1 LNPTL
6 AQRADPAD
14 ARLERSPD
22 GTLLVS
28 LVGNWKLSGDLPSA
42 DGVRKE
48 IESGSKIKRLAFDA
62 TGLLDWE
69 SGLLT
74 FLVGVIQFCQPKGID
89 VDRSGLPD
97 GANRLI
103 DLATAVA
110 ERAGARREA
119 TRVPLLARIGN
130 AAVKAWSGITETLS
144 FIGEMVVAFLR
155 MFVGKSRFR
164 WSELWTTM
172 QEVGAEA
179 LPIVLLI
186 NFLVGLILAFMG
198 SIQLVMFGAQIFVAD
213 LVAIA
218 MLRAMG
224 AIMTGIIMAGRTGAS
239 FAARIGTMQV
249 NEEIDAMKTTGISPM
264 DFLVLP
270 RMLALCLMMPLLTL
284 YADLFGILGGLVVGV
299 TMLDLGVYEYYHE
312 TAQAMTF
319 TSLFV
324 GLFMSLVFGVLIALA
339 GCLRGMQ
346 CGRSAQAVGQATTSA
361 VVTSIVSL
369 IIATSIIMVACQLL
383 GI

>member
-1 LNPTL
+1 M
-6 AQRADPAD
+6 AD
-14 ARLERSPD
+14 ARLERSSD

-42 DGVRKE
+42 NSVRKE
-48 IESGSKIKRLAFDA
+48 IESGSKVKRLAFNA
-62 TGLLDWE
+62 TGLLEWE

-74 FLVGVIQFCQPKGID
+74 FLVGVIQFCQQKGID

-97 GANRLI
+97 GANRLV

-110 ERAGARREA
+110 ERAGARREM
-119 TRVPLLARIGN
+119 TRVPLLARVGDG
-130 AAVKAWSGITETLS
+130 AVKAWSGITETLS
-144 FIGEMVVAFLR
+144 FIGEIVIAFAR

-164 WSELWTTM
+164 WSELWITM
-172 QEVGAEA
+172 QEVGVEA
-179 LPIVLLI
+179 LPIVSLI
-186 NFLVGLILAFMG
+186 NFLVGIILAFMG
-198 SIQLVMFGAQIFVAD
+198 SIQLVMFGAQIFTAD

-270 RMLALCLMMPLLTL
+270 RMLALSLMMPLLTL
-284 YADLFGILGGLVVGV
+284 FADLLGILGGLIVGV
-299 TMLDLGVYEYYHE
+299 TLLDLGMYEYYHE

-369 IIATSIIMVACQLL
+369 IIATSIIMVACQML

>member
-1 LNPTL
+1 MSATRIQPV
-6 AQRADPAD
+6 AAAD
-14 ARLERSPD
+14 ARVERSSD

-28 LVGNWKLSGDLPSA
+28 LAGNWKLSGDLPSA

-48 IESGSKIKRLAFDA
+48 IESGSKVKRVAFDA
-62 TGLLDWE
+62 TGLLEWE

-74 FLVGVIQFCQPKGID
+74 FLVGVIQFCQRKGID

-110 ERAGARREA
+110 ERAGARRTA
-119 TRVPLLARIGN
+119 TRVPLLALIGDR
-130 AAVKAWSGITETLS
+130 AVGVWSGITETLS
-144 FIGEMVVAFLR
+144 FIGELVVAFAR
-155 MFVGKSRFR
+155 MFIGKSRFR

-179 LPIVLLI
+179 LPIVSLI
-186 NFLVGLILAFMG
+186 NLLVGLILAFMG
-198 SIQLVMFGAQIFVAD
+198 SIQLIMFGAQIFVAD

-224 AIMTGIIMAGRTGAS
+224 AIMTGIIMSGRTGAS

-270 RMLALCLMMPLLTL
+270 RVLALCLMMPLLTL
-284 YADLFGILGGLVVGV
+284 YADLLGILGGLIVGV
-299 TMLDLGVYEYYHE
+299 AMLDLGIYEYYHE
-312 TAQAMTF
+312 TAQAMNF

-324 GLFMSLVFGVLIALA
+324 GLFMSLVFGVLIAVA